1 MFLYNLIAYYFPP
14 LDLLSDIGDNAVSA
28 TQRGCLSPN
37 LADAKTKDLMA
48 REDNEVAETFGLQ
61 TIELTSQFHYSLKQ
75 LVCGPE
81 RFSPNCIFES
91 VKRYQSIVDNQLGVF
106 QELTKAFC
114 PLHDISVDEFFTMIE
129 RLTQEFYT
137 WKLVL
142 FLHSELFQNCR
153 SPRKMEIDEITVYH
167 FVSEKKVIDYL
178 LANDH
183 NVRKYNAVILWLE
196 EIASCR
202 FDNNPL
208 QTKCLSRNIC
218 FENTLIELKDSRR
231 KPVNPN
237 LVSEIDPDSSLRQNK
252 KISELD
258 QKDELMLSQ
267 CVWHHIR
274 AGRIQEAQDLLQ
286 KVGQPMKASIFEGGK
301 YYHDPNLEN
310 EPKDLGIPEII
321 EGNIQRDIW
330 KFIVWKMS
338 EDTRFNVYER
348 AIFGVLAGNLQRI
361 LPVCKNWSDWL
372 WANYKVMLD
381 VYYESEIRNTSYYRK
396 RNNPRDLPSNYWQQ
410 NLEPEIIFSELQG
423 IRNEEIHRYSNSQFG
438 VIQFYLI
445 TNQLDILIDTIY
457 NWITTSREPGTCLGT
472 HFLRFVAHL
481 VIYFRQIELSVS
493 NVKCDIIIEKYITE
507 LIILQQYE
515 MVCTYTACLVS
526 TFRQVTCYSNLLKII
541 PKGDCQKT
549 CLNLARD
556 SGLNISLIIQQII
569 ESVNSEESLCEYQSD
584 IEDSI
589 SLSVSD
595 SKKIQILDW
604 LLYDENHLQEALTQ
618 GLALIRLFLCMSKH
632 IAASQTFKKLPR
644 NILVSLLDR
653 WKRSKGNAVT
663 PNELDNHIKEF
674 LCYDAYFAAREAFE
688 EWFTSFY
695 RRRSHSP
702 DFIFSEVIPA
712 GRSQDFNID
721 LSTWQESLAAL
732 QSTAENKIEKVL
744 LFEGGWMVDRIPLI
758 EEINSER
765 RTQQEILR
773 TMYIP
778 IMCFLLY
785 SLLKDSGYYQSCLRI
800 SNIVASEDYKLY
812 QLFNTQDFK
821 RFLSLMKEASILLS
835 ERKEIDYL
843 GYPI

>member
-1 MFLYNLIAYYFPP
+1 
-14 LDLLSDIGDNAVSA
+14 
-28 TQRGCLSPN
+28 
-37 LADAKTKDLMA
+37 MA

-457 NWITTSREPGTCLGT
+457 NWITTSREPGIC
-472 HFLRFVAHL
+472 
-481 VIYFRQIELSVS
+481 
-493 NVKCDIIIEKYITE
+493 
-507 LIILQQYE
+507 QQLHE
-515 MVCTYTACLVS
+515 
-526 TFRQVTCYSNLLKII
+526 
-541 PKGDCQKT
+541 
-549 CLNLARD
+549 
-556 SGLNISLIIQQII
+556 IS
-569 ESVNSEESLCEYQSD
+569 
-584 IEDSI
+584 
-589 SLSVSD
+589 
-595 SKKIQILDW
+595 
-604 LLYDENHLQEALTQ
+604 
-618 GLALIRLFLCMSKH
+618 
-632 IAASQTFKKLPR
+632 
-644 NILVSLLDR
+644 
-653 WKRSKGNAVT
+653 
-663 PNELDNHIKEF
+663 
-674 LCYDAYFAAREAFE
+674 
-688 EWFTSFY
+688 
-695 RRRSHSP
+695 
-702 DFIFSEVIPA
+702 
-712 GRSQDFNID
+712 
-721 LSTWQESLAAL
+721 
-732 QSTAENKIEKVL
+732 
-744 LFEGGWMVDRIPLI
+744 
-758 EEINSER
+758 
-765 RTQQEILR
+765 
-773 TMYIP
+773 
-778 IMCFLLY
+778 
-785 SLLKDSGYYQSCLRI
+785 
-800 SNIVASEDYKLY
+800 
-812 QLFNTQDFK
+812 
-821 RFLSLMKEASILLS
+821 
-835 ERKEIDYL
+835 
-843 GYPI
+843 